1 MLEKNI
7 IKKKQNKIE
16 KDEGENIMSVDTQY
30 VMVAIIDLIICI
42 TLAYIGLS
50 REMSTVK
57 FFGLL
62 TLATCLSLFIVIV
75 SAENI
80 KRTDNIDTYNVSVA
94 SIQNIERQT
103 SGDRVKYTDD
113 SGNKNKVVIS
123 ATAYDSDKTYI
134 EMKRYKW
141 WFLYEDNNVLHIK
154 LNQEK

>member
-1 MLEKNI
+1 MN
-7 IKKKQNKIE
+7 
-16 KDEGENIMSVDTQY
+16 VDTLY

-50 REMSTVK
+50 REMNTVK

-141 WFLYEDNNVLHIK
+141 WFLYEDKNVLHMG
-154 LNQEK
+154 LNYEDIQKNIEKD

>member
-1 MLEKNI
+1 MN
-7 IKKKQNKIE
+7 
-16 KDEGENIMSVDTQY
+16 VDTLY

-50 REMSTVK
+50 REMNTVK

-123 ATAYDSDKTYI
+123 ATEYDSNKTYI

-141 WFLYEDNNVLHIK
+141 WFLYEDKNVLHMG
-154 LNQEK
+154 LNCEDI

>member
-1 MLEKNI
+1 
-7 IKKKQNKIE
+7 
-16 KDEGENIMSVDTQY
+16 
-30 VMVAIIDLIICI
+30 MVAIIDLIICI

-141 WFLYEDNNVLHIK
+141 WFLYEDKNILHMG
-154 LNQEK
+154 LNYEDIQKNIEKD

>member
-1 MLEKNI
+1 MN
-7 IKKKQNKIE
+7 
-16 KDEGENIMSVDTQY
+16 VDTLY

-50 REMSTVK
+50 REMNTVK

-123 ATAYDSDKTYI
+123 ATEYDSNKTYI

-141 WFLYEDNNVLHIK
+141 WFLHEDKNVLHMG
-154 LNQEK
+154 LNYEDIQKNIEKD

>member
-1 MLEKNI
+1 
-7 IKKKQNKIE
+7 
-16 KDEGENIMSVDTQY
+16 MSVDTLY

-123 ATAYDSDKTYI
+123 ATAYNSDKTYI

-141 WFLYEDNNVLHIK
+141 WFLYEDKNILHMG
-154 LNQEK
+154 LNYEDIQKNIEKD

>member
-1 MLEKNI
+1 MNVNTL
-7 IKKKQNKIE
+7 
-16 KDEGENIMSVDTQY
+16 Y
-30 VMVAIIDLIICI
+30 VMVAIIDLIICL

-50 REMSTVK
+50 RKMSTAK
-57 FFGLL
+57 FFGS
-62 TLATCLSLFIVIV
+62 LALVTCLSLFIINVP
-75 SAENI
+75 AENI

-123 ATAYDSDKTYI
+123 ATEYDSDKTYI

-141 WFLYEDNNVLHIK
+141 WFLYEDKNVLHMG
-154 LNQEK
+154 LNYEDI

>member
-1 MLEKNI
+1 
-7 IKKKQNKIE
+7 
-16 KDEGENIMSVDTQY
+16 MSVDTLY

-141 WFLYEDNNVLHIK
+141 WFLYEDKNILHMG
-154 LNQEK
+154 LNYEDIQKNIEKD

>member
-1 MLEKNI
+1 
-7 IKKKQNKIE
+7 
-16 KDEGENIMSVDTQY
+16 MSVDTLY

-113 SGNKNKVVIS
+113 FGNKNKVVIS
-123 ATAYDSDKTYI
+123 ATEYDSDKTYI

-141 WFLYEDNNVLHIK
+141 WFLYEDKNVLHMG
-154 LNQEK
+154 LNYEDI

>member
-1 MLEKNI
+1 MN
-7 IKKKQNKIE
+7 
-16 KDEGENIMSVDTQY
+16 VDTLY

-50 REMSTVK
+50 REMNTVK

-123 ATAYDSDKTYI
+123 ATAYDYDKTYI

-141 WFLYEDNNVLHIK
+141 WFLYEDKNVLHMG
-154 LNQEK
+154 LNYEDIQKNIEKD